1 MRVPPALTATFASLQ
16 RHRNYRLYFYGQ
28 LISQIGTWLQNAA
41 QAWLVLDLTHSAQA
55 VGVMGFCLYGPYA
68 LLGLFGGALADRLDR
83 KRTMIVTQ
91 SALALAAAVLALVV
105 VLRVDRVWVVDLLA
119 AVRGTVLVLNNPS
132 RQALM
137 VQIVGRRELANA
149 IALNSSL
156 NNATRIIGPA
166 IAGVT
171 IAAVGTAACFALNA
185 ISFVP
190 VIVAIALMRR
200 SEFHTRARRP
210 AQVKTFR
217 AAIVEGLRY
226 ARRRK
231 TIAIALTMLFVI
243 SLTAINFNVL
253 LPILARQ
260 TLHGGAEVYGFITAC
275 FGFGAFVGAL
285 FTAARARAAPLI
297 VLAAAAGFGVMQFV
311 TAPQTNPLLVGA
323 SLFVM
328 GIFYTTYTA
337 TTNALVQLATPEFL
351 QGRVAGLYSYLFLAS
366 GPIGSLVVGW
376 VCERAGTNVMFE
388 VAGASTLAITFVGIL
403 ARPWPMPSGL
413 GSAPRRRA

>member
-1 MRVPPALTATFASLQ
+1 VRVPSALTATFASLQ

-55 VGVMGFCLYGPYA
+55 VGVMGFALYAPYA
-68 LLGLFGGALADRLDR
+68 LFGLFGGALADRLDR

-91 SALALAAAVLALVV
+91 SALALAAAILALVV
-105 VLRVDRVWVVDLLA
+105 VLHVDRVWVVDLLA
-119 AVRGTVLVLNNPS
+119 AARGTVLVLNNPS

-137 VQIVGRRELANA
+137 VQLVGRRELANA

-166 IAGVT
+166 IAGVM

-185 ISFVP
+185 ISFIP
-190 VIVAIALMRR
+190 VIVAIGMMRR

-210 AQVKTFR
+210 AQVTSFR

-243 SLTAINFNVL
+243 SLAAINFQVL

-275 FGFGAFVGAL
+275 FGAGALVGAL
-285 FTAARARAAPLI
+285 FTAARTKASPM
-297 VLAAAAGFGVMQFV
+297 VLLVAAAGFGAMQFAA
-311 TAPQTNPLLVGA
+311 APQTNPFVVGA
-323 SLFVM
+323 VLFVM
-328 GIFYTTYTA
+328 GVFYTTYTA

-366 GPIGSLVVGW
+366 GPFGSLFVGW
-376 VCERAGTNVMFE
+376 LSERGGTSATFE
-388 VAGASTLAITFVGIL
+388 VAGIATLAITVVGFL
-403 ARPWPMPSGL
+403 VRPWPMPSGA
-413 GSAPRRRA
+413 APARRRRA

>member
-1 MRVPPALTATFASLQ
+1 MRVPSALTATFASLQ

-55 VGVMGFCLYGPYA
+55 VGVMGFALYGPYA

-91 SALALAAAVLALVV
+91 SAMALAAAALALVV
-105 VLRVDRVWVVDLLA
+105 VLHVDRVWVVDLLA

-166 IAGVT
+166 IAGVL

-185 ISFVP
+185 LSFIP
-190 VIVAIALMRR
+190 AIVAIALMRR
-200 SEFHTRARRP
+200 SEFHTRARRA
-210 AQVKTFR
+210 AQAISFR

-275 FGFGAFVGAL
+275 FGFGAFVGAI
-285 FTAARARAAPLI
+285 FTAGRAKVAPMI
-297 VLAAAAGFGVMQFV
+297 VLAAAAGFGAMQFV
-311 TAPQTNPLLVGA
+311 TAPQTNTLVVGA
-323 SLFVM
+323 SLFFM

-351 QGRVAGLYSYLFLAS
+351 QGRIAGLYSYLFLAS
-366 GPIGSLVVGW
+366 GPIGSLLVGW
-376 VCERAGTNVMFE
+376 ICERAGTHVMFE
-388 VAGASTLAITFVGIL
+388 VAGGATLAITFVGIL
-403 ARPWPMPSGL
+403 ARPWPMPSGSA
-413 GSAPRRRA
+413 SAPRRRA

>member
-1 MRVPPALTATFASLQ
+1 MRIPSALTATFASLQ

-41 QAWLVLDLTHSAQA
+41 QAWLVLDLTHSPQA
-55 VGVMGFCLYGPYA
+55 VGVMGFALYGPYA

-83 KRTMIVTQ
+83 KRTLIVTQ
-91 SALALAAAVLALVV
+91 SAMALAAAILALVV

-119 AVRGTVLVLNNPS
+119 AMRGTVLVLNNPS

-156 NNATRIIGPA
+156 NNATRIVGPA
-166 IAGVT
+166 IAGVL

-190 VIVAIALMRR
+190 VIVALAMMRR
-200 SEFHTRARRP
+200 SEFHTRPRRI
-210 AQVKTFR
+210 AQVRSFR

-231 TIAIALTMLFVI
+231 TIAVALTMLFVI
-243 SLTAINFNVL
+243 SLSAINFQVL
-253 LPILARQ
+253 LPIVARQ
-260 TLHGGAEVYGFITAC
+260 TLHGGPEVYGLITAC
-275 FGFGAFVGAL
+275 FGFGALIGAL
-285 FTAARARAAPLI
+285 FTAARTKASPTVVLI
-297 VLAAAAGFGVMQFV
+297 AAAGFGAMQFAA
-311 TAPQTNPLLVGA
+311 APQTNAFALGAVLV
-323 SLFVM
+323 VM
-328 GIFYTTYTA
+328 GVFYTTYTA

-366 GPIGSLVVGW
+366 GPIGSLLVGW
-376 VCERAGTNVMFE
+376 LSERGGTSATFT
-388 VAGASTLAITFVGIL
+388 VAGIATLAITL
-403 ARPWPMPSGL
+403 AGVLTRPWPMPSGAA
-413 GSAPRRRA
+413 SARRRRA